1 MPFYTILEIKVYQ
14 FSKKRKIMRNKGLD
28 NNFASTKYLKR
39 KKIMH
44 KEINIT
50 LNLKG
55 IRTIVLKENC
65 PPVRVRV

>member
-55 IRTIVLKENC
+55 IRTIVPKENC